1 MNYVIYLLH
10 RDGKAADAD
19 PMADATDLRAA
30 STTVE
35 RMIPDLDP
43 EYRIEVYQRHE
54 DGSLT
59 LVNRYEPPKVE
70 GSQVMS
76 VSGPEVKLGIYEYKG
91 KLYHLLGLAQV
102 HSTQEVMVAYAPLYT
117 DARHVGPP
125 IHLRQVGEFLE
136 RFVYKGSY
144 L

>member
-1 MNYVIYLLH
+1 MDYEIYLLH
-10 RDGKAADAD
+10 SDGKASDAD
-19 PMADATDLRAA
+19 PLADATDLRAA

-35 RMIPDLDP
+35 RMLPDLDP
-43 EYRIEVYQRHE
+43 DYRIEVYQRAA
-54 DGSLT
+54 DGSLI

-70 GSQVMS
+70 GSQVVSM
-76 VSGPEVKLGIYEYKG
+76 SGPEVKLGVYEYKE

-125 IHLRQVGEFLE
+125 IHLRPLGEFME
-136 RFVYKGSY
+136 RFAYKGSY